1 MIAGAW
7 LAHAVSELRQLLRA
21 PGYLV
26 PTLIFPAMLFSFF
39 GLTAANQNPLA
50 APTILASWSVYAV
63 LGVAFYQFGVGFA
76 QAREMHWS
84 TYLRTLPAGP
94 APQLVAQLAV
104 AVIFAVLATGVLWA
118 FAFFTTPVSYGA
130 GQVLRLAL
138 ALALGAIPFAGL
150 GIALGYSVKA
160 RSAVPVAN
168 LIYLPMTFAG
178 GLWWPPD
185 ELPGAV
191 QQVSPYL
198 PTRMFGEIV
207 WAAVDNRATPLAAA
221 GGLIAYGVVFLAFA
235 AWRYRRE
242 ERRRFR

>member
-7 LAHAVSELRQLLRA
+7 LAHAGSELRQLLRS

-26 PTLIFPAMLFSFF
+26 PTLVFPAMLFSFF
-39 GLTAANQNPLA
+39 GLTAANQSPLA

-94 APQLVAQLAV
+94 APQIVAQLAV
-104 AVIFAVLATGVLWA
+104 AVIFAVLATGLLWA
-118 FAFFTTPVSYGA
+118 LAFATTPVSYDGWQA
-130 GQVLRLAL
+130 LRLVL
-138 ALALGAIPFAGL
+138 ALVLGSIPFAGL
-150 GIALGYSVKA
+150 GIAIGYTVNA
-160 RSAVPVAN
+160 RAAVPVAN
-168 LIYLPMTFAG
+168 LIYLPMAFAG
-178 GLWWPPD
+178 GLWWPPHM
-185 ELPGAV
+185 LPAAV

-198 PTRMFGEIV
+198 PTRMFGEIS
-207 WAAVDNRATPLAAA
+207 WAAVDGRATPLAAA
-221 GGLIAYGVVFLAFA
+221 GGLAAYGVLFLGFA
-235 AWRYRRE
+235 AWRHRRE